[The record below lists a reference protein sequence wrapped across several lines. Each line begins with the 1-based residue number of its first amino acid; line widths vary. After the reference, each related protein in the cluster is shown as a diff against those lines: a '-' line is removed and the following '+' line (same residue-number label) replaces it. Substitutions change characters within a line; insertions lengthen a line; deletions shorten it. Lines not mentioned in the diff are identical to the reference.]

1 MVRPPLQPPV
11 LVKYNNFSVVYV
23 AFCFLWIVPIWLGT
37 TAVYRAQLPF
47 DRLSKYDAWL
57 KNQVFK
63 YPLNVMLHIP
73 QTESDRLSISAPD
86 IQTAVEQLLQ
96 EHGSHSHSLNCV
108 QWDLRV
114 DQMVFDDIGS
124 SVNVI
129 PSAYNIQ
136 LVALDTS
143 RIHILVEDQSRS
155 LILQYPKGQ
164 DSGYI
169 QHLIS
174 EVLATILIQE
184 SYQINDQCNSKQ
196 QSSNQVVQHSAS
208 YHFSFRLLNGD
219 SDQQLYGWDSSLVHQ
234 KFMEQLL
241 HQLQIISDVSVEY
254 SMQDYAD
261 LAVQPSSCQ
270 SVDQQNSV
278 KSLSRNLKDDVED
291 DDNDGESVKGQ
302 QKFCLS
308 MEQQSHLINFGKWKL
323 DSSSNA
329 SVHELNF
336 ITYIPSRQ
344 ISPLY
349 LQVDSR
355 YGQGNESLP
364 SLSSTNSILLP
375 RWGGIHVISQITKYR
390 EDYDND
396 DNYSKQSSARDNIQ
410 KLSNDQLSIPFGV
423 FISQIQTLFGVQP
436 VWPSND
442 LSRHV
447 ENSYHLKVQEHQSKS
462 GISVWQ
468 MDILIRKKI
477 AQNIIDTFKSIQA
490 LQKMLEKLTNMAVS
504 DSIRQELDQ
513 VFDHLDVAMRYVQ
526 KDQRFSTGV
535 KDSVDTITP
544 ADRTST
550 IITLM
555 DCYQSSKAALELA
568 EKVFF
573 DPTMMSLL
581 YFPNEHL
588 LAVYAPLLFPV
599 FVPVFMSVRKM
610 LST

>member
-57 KNQVFK
+57 RNQVFK

-73 QTESDRLSISAPD
+73 QSESDRLSISSSD
-86 IQTAVEQLLQ
+86 IQSAVEQLLQ
-96 EHGSHSHSLNCV
+96 EHASHSHTLNCV
-108 QWDLRV
+108 KWDLRV
-114 DQMVFDDIGS
+114 DQMVFDDINS

-129 PSAYNIQ
+129 PSVYNIQ
-136 LVALDTS
+136 LVALDTGS
-143 RIHILVEDQSRS
+143 IHILVEDQSRS

-164 DSGYI
+164 DGGYL

-184 SYQINDQCNSKQ
+184 SFQINDQCNTKQ
-196 QSSNQVVQHSAS
+196 QSSNEVVQQAAS
-208 YHFSFRLLNGD
+208 YHLSFRLLNGD
-219 SDQQLYGWDSSLVHQ
+219 SDQQLYGWNSSFVHQ
-234 KFMEQLL
+234 KFVEQLL
-241 HQLQIISDVSVEY
+241 HQLQIISDVSFEY
-254 SMQDYAD
+254 SVQDYAD
-261 LAVQPSSCQ
+261 LAVQPASCQ
-270 SVDQQNSV
+270 SVDQKNSV
-278 KSLSRNLKDDVED
+278 QSISRDLKDILKDDDSGGV
-291 DDNDGESVKGQ
+291 SVNEQ
-302 QKFCLS
+302 QRFCLS

-349 LQVDSR
+349 LQVESR
-355 YGQGNESLP
+355 HGQANVSSP

-375 RWGGIHVISQITKYR
+375 RWGGIHVISQITKYT
-390 EDYDND
+390 D
-396 DNYSKQSSARDNIQ
+396 DDDGNNYSNQSSAKYNIQ
-410 KLSNDQLSIPFGV
+410 KLSNDQLSMSFGV

-468 MDILIRKKI
+468 IDILIRKKI

-513 VFDHLDVAMRYVQ
+513 VFDHLDVAMKYVQ

-555 DCYQSSKAALELA
+555 DCFQSSKAALELA

-599 FVPVFMSVRKM
+599 FVPVFISVRKL

>member
-11 LVKYNNFSVVYV
+11 LVKYNSFSVVYV
-23 AFCFLWIVPIWLGT
+23 AFCFFWIVPIWLGT

-47 DRLSKYDAWL
+47 DRLSKYDAWF

-63 YPLNVMLHIP
+63 YPLNVMLHLP
-73 QTESDRLSISAPD
+73 QSESDKLSISAFD

-96 EHGSHSHSLNCV
+96 EHASHSHALNCV
-108 QWDLRV
+108 KWDLRV
-114 DQMVFDDIGS
+114 DQMVFDDINS

-136 LVALDTS
+136 LVAVDTG
-143 RIHILVEDQSRS
+143 RIHILVDDQSRS

-164 DSGYI
+164 DGGYL

-184 SYQINDQCNSKQ
+184 SLQINDQCNSRQ
-196 QSSNQVVQHSAS
+196 QSSNEVVQHSAS
-208 YHFSFRLLNGD
+208 YHLSFRLLNGD
-219 SDQQLYGWDSSLVHQ
+219 SDQLLYGWNSSFIHK
-234 KFMEQLL
+234 KFVEKLL
-241 HQLQIISDVSVEY
+241 HQLQIISDVSFEY
-254 SMQDYAD
+254 SVQDYAD
-261 LAVQPSSCQ
+261 LAVQPASCQ
-270 SVDQQNSV
+270 SVDQKNNVQSI
-278 KSLSRNLKDDVED
+278 SRDLKDTFEED
-291 DDNDGESVKGQ
+291 DSDGVSVNGQ

-344 ISPLY
+344 IRPLY
-349 LQVDSR
+349 LQVESR
-355 YGQGNESLP
+355 YSQGNMSSP

-375 RWGGIHVISQITKYR
+375 RWGGIHVINQVAKYSG
-390 EDYDND
+390 DDDD
-396 DNYSKQSSARDNIQ
+396 DNYRKSSTARDNIQ
-410 KLSNDQLSIPFGV
+410 RLSNDQLSIPFGV

-442 LSRHV
+442 LSTHV
-447 ENSYHLKVQEHQSKS
+447 EKSYHLNVRENQSQS
-462 GISVWQ
+462 GISAWQ

-477 AQNIIDTFKSIQA
+477 AQNIIDTFKSIHA

-513 VFDHLDVAMRYVQ
+513 VFNHLDVAMRYVQ
-526 KDQRFSTGV
+526 KDQRFSPGL
-535 KDSVDTITP
+535 KDSVDATTP
-544 ADRTST
+544 ADRTLN